1 MTDARAIAEQTAR
14 ASYGR
19 LVAWL
24 STRSGD
30 VAAAEDALAEAFR
43 AALETWPKNG
53 APDSPEAWLL
63 TTARRKLIDT
73 ARRKQTQ
80 RTHEPNL
87 VLAAEEA
94 EAALHLKS
102 PFPDER
108 LKLLFIC
115 AHPAIDATI
124 RTPLMLQTVL
134 GLDAERIASAFLIS
148 PAAMSGRL
156 VRAKRKIKTANIPFE
171 VPDTA
176 IITERLSAVLEAIYA
191 AFTCGWDNP
200 DGSDPGGADLTG
212 EAVYLAQLL
221 TNLMP
226 EESENWGL
234 LSLMLHA
241 EARRPARR
249 VDGVY
254 VPLGEQDLSLWNKDM
269 IAIAERALAKAWRLS
284 QSGPYQIEAAI
295 QSAHAASRLNNRDT
309 SADITL
315 LYEKLIDIAP
325 TIGAHVGYAA
335 ALSTAGSYERGLTVL
350 DGIQPARIETYQ
362 AYWAVRAHILAQLGE
377 LSDAA
382 QAYQRAIGLTQDD
395 AARSFLQ
402 SKLHSVEKSQAPNP
416 IC

>member
-1 MTDARAIAEQTAR
+1 MKDARAIAEETAR

-19 LVAWL
+19 LLAWL
-24 STRSGD
+24 SSRSGD

-63 TTARRKLIDT
+63 TAARRKLIDA
-73 ARRKQTQ
+73 ARRKQT
-80 RTHEPNL
+80 RTVHTPAL
-87 VLAAEEA
+87 ALAAEEA
-94 EAALHLKS
+94 EAALRIEK

-115 AHPAIDATI
+115 AHPAIDANI

-134 GLDAERIASAFLIS
+134 GLDAERIASAFLVS

-156 VRAKRKIKTANIPFE
+156 VRAKRKIKAAGIPFE
-171 VPDTA
+171 VPETA
-176 IITERLSAVLEAIYA
+176 IITDRMAAVLEAIYA

-221 TNLMP
+221 TKLMP
-226 EESENWGL
+226 DESESWGL

-241 EARRPARR
+241 EARRAARR
-249 VDGVY
+249 IDGAY
-254 VPLGEQDLSLWNKDM
+254 VPLGEQDTALWDRDM
-269 IAIAERALAKAWRLS
+269 IAVAETALARAWGIG

-309 SADITL
+309 SADIIL
-315 LYEKLIDIAP
+315 LYEKLIELAP

-335 ALSTAGSYERGLTVL
+335 ALCTAGSGKRGLAVL
-350 DGIQPARIETYQ
+350 DEIPSTRIETYQ
-362 AYWAVRAHILAQLGE
+362 AYWAVRAHILAELGR
-377 LSDAA
+377 SNDAT
-382 QAYQRAIGLTQDD
+382 QAYQRAIGLTQDE
-395 AARSFLQ
+395 AARAFLQ
-402 SKLHSVEKSQAPNP
+402 SKERALR
-416 IC
+416 